1 MELSK
6 QKNYQQSFDLACSS
20 IQGMNL
26 EERAK
31 KAGANY
37 EKGKEGEKI
46 TLHFFLEPYHI
57 QFPQLEFY
65 SPSKKVVSL
74 VTRILL
80 LHYLLHADGNPLTG
94 RWVAYKDIPGGL
106 LYAGVFA
113 RRVTEPLQRRFGNSA
128 RSFKETGI
136 RSGGEPVEI
145 GDASFILHAFPY
157 VPLQYV
163 LWEGDEEFPPS
174 VQLLFDASVDHYLT
188 LEDMVVLGQ
197 VTTGRLIN
205 RSALSS
211 DRSSCRPRSSPLA
224 PARPAPGLDRDRG
237 R

>member
-1 MELSK
+1 ME
-6 QKNYQQSFDLACSS
+6 F
-20 IQGMNL
+20 
-26 EERAK
+26 
-31 KAGANY
+31 
-37 EKGKEGEKI
+37 
-46 TLHFFLEPYHI
+46 H
-57 QFPQLEFY
+57 
-65 SPSKKVVSL
+65 SPSQKIVSL

-80 LHYLLHADGNPLTG
+80 LHYLIRADGNPLTG

-113 RRVTEPLQRRFGNSA
+113 RRVTEPLQRRLGKSA
-128 RSFKETGI
+128 KSFRETGI

-145 GDASFILHAFPY
+145 GDASFILHAFPC

-174 VQLLFDASVDHYLT
+174 VQLLFDAAVDHYLT

-205 RSALSS
+205 RSA
-211 DRSSCRPRSSPLA
+211 RS
-224 PARPAPGLDRDRG
+224 G
-237 R
+237 

>member
-6 QKNYQQSFDLACSS
+6 QRNYQQTFDLACSS
-20 IQGMNL
+20 IQGMSL
-26 EERAK
+26 KERAR

-37 EKGKEGEKI
+37 EKGDGGERI
-46 TLHFFLEPYHI
+46 TLHFFSEPYTI
-57 QFPQLEFY
+57 QFPQIDFL

-80 LHYLLHADGNPLTG
+80 LHYLIRADGNPLTG
-94 RWVAYKDIPGGL
+94 KWVAYKDIPGGL

-113 RRVTEPLQRRFGNSA
+113 RRVTEPLQRRFGTSA
-128 RSFKETGI
+128 KSFKEMGI
-136 RSGGEPVEI
+136 RSGGELVEI
-145 GDASFILHAFPY
+145 GDASFILHAFPC

-174 VQLLFDASVDHYLT
+174 AQLLFDASVDHYLT

-205 RSALSS
+205 RSRLPSDGSS
-211 DRSSCRPRSSPLA
+211 RL
-224 PARPAPGLDRDRG
+224 
-237 R
+237 

>member
-20 IQGMNL
+20 IKGMNL

-31 KAGANY
+31 KAGADY
-37 EKGKEGEKI
+37 QKGKGGEKI
-46 TLHFFLEPYHI
+46 TLHFFSEAYHI
-57 QFPQLEFY
+57 QFPQIGFH

-80 LHYLLHADGNPLTG
+80 LHYLIHADGNPLLG
-94 RWVAYKDIPGGL
+94 KWVAYKDIPGGL
-106 LYAGVFA
+106 LYASVFA
-113 RRVTEPLQRRFGNSA
+113 RRVTEPLQRKFGKSA
-128 RSFKETGI
+128 KSFEETGI
-136 RSGGEPVEI
+136 ILGGEPVTV

-163 LWEGDEEFPPS
+163 LWEADEEFPPS

-188 LEDMVVLGQ
+188 LEDIVVLGQ

-205 RSALSS
+205 RS
-211 DRSSCRPRSSPLA
+211 RV
-224 PARPAPGLDRDRG
+224 
-237 R
+237 

>member
-37 EKGKEGEKI
+37 EKGKGGEKI
-46 TLHFFLEPYHI
+46 TLHFFSEPYHI

-80 LHYLLHADGNPLTG
+80 LHYLIRADGYPLTG
-94 RWVAYKDIPGGL
+94 KWVAYKDILGGL

-113 RRVTEPLQRRFGNSA
+113 RRVTEPLQRRFGKSA
-128 RSFKETGI
+128 QSFKETGI

-145 GDASFILHAFPY
+145 GDASFILRAFPY

-205 RSALSS
+205 RSA
-211 DRSSCRPRSSPLA
+211 RS
-224 PARPAPGLDRDRG
+224 
-237 R
+237 

>member
-6 QKNYQQSFDLACSS
+6 QKNYRQTFELACAS
-20 IQGMNL
+20 IKKMNL

-31 KAGANY
+31 RAGADY
-37 EKGKEGEKI
+37 QKGEEGERI
-46 TLHFFLEPYHI
+46 TILFFSESYHLL
-57 QFPQLEFY
+57 FPQIEFY

-80 LHYLLHADGNPLTG
+80 LHYLIRSDGNPLTG
-94 RWVAYKDIPGGL
+94 KWVAYKDIPGGL

-113 RRVTEPLQRRFGNSA
+113 RRVTEPLQRKFGRSA
-128 RSFKETGI
+128 ESFSQAGMK
-136 RSGGEPVEI
+136 SGGEPMEI
-145 GDASFILHAFPY
+145 GDASFILHAFPC

-188 LEDMVVLGQ
+188 LEDIVVLGQ

-205 RSALSS
+205 RSGSK
-211 DRSSCRPRSSPLA
+211 P
-224 PARPAPGLDRDRG
+224 
-237 R
+237 

>member
-1 MELSK
+1 MPYALCVFQAVMELSK

-26 EERAK
+26 EERGE

-37 EKGKEGEKI
+37 EKGKGGEKI
-46 TLHFFLEPYHI
+46 TLHFFSEPYHI

-65 SPSKKVVSL
+65 SPSKKIVSL

-80 LHYLLHADGNPLTG
+80 LHYLIRADGYPLTG
-94 RWVAYKDIPGGL
+94 KWVAYKDIPGGL

-113 RRVTEPLQRRFGNSA
+113 RRVTEPLQRRFGKSA
-128 RSFKETGI
+128 KSFKETGV

-145 GDASFILHAFPY
+145 GDASFILQAFPH
-157 VPLQYV
+157 VPLEYV

-211 DRSSCRPRSSPLA
+211 GGSSCPPLSSP
-224 PARPAPGLDRDRG
+224 
-237 R
+237 

>member
-6 QKNYQQSFDLACSS
+6 QKNYQQTFDLACAS
-20 IQGMNL
+20 IQEMNL

-37 EKGKEGEKI
+37 EKGKSEESI
-46 TLHFFLEPYHI
+46 ILHFFSEPYTI
-57 QFPQLEFY
+57 RFPQIEFH

-80 LHYLLHADGNPLTG
+80 LHYLIRADGYPLTG
-94 RWVAYKDIPGGL
+94 KWVAYKDIPGGL
-106 LYAGVFA
+106 LYSGVFA
-113 RRVTEPLQRRFGNSA
+113 RRVTEPLQRRFGKSA
-128 RSFKETGI
+128 RSFKEAGI

-145 GDASFILHAFPY
+145 GDASFVLHAFPC

-174 VQLLFDASVDHYLT
+174 VQLLFDASVDHYLA

-205 RSALSS
+205 RSRLPSDGLS
-211 DRSSCRPRSSPLA
+211 RL
-224 PARPAPGLDRDRG
+224 
-237 R
+237 